1 MSCGSLR
8 LDTLEGGAQ
17 YGTYFARFYGP
28 LLFIFAVFSVVLSAM
43 QVALAVL
50 PLSDIQPPSWSAFA
64 RASKG
69 FAVFTLVCVALV
81 GLFLLS
87 ALILRMASETAFAL
101 KDLVRNWWLK
111 GKEMR
116 KPDKT
121 SA

>member
-1 MSCGSLR
+1 LR
-8 LDTLEGGAQ
+8 LDAWEGGAQ
-17 YGTYFARFYGP
+17 YGIYFARFYGP
-28 LLFIFAVFSVVLSAM
+28 ILFIFAVFSVVLNAM

-87 ALILRMASETAFAL
+87 ALILRMFRETAFAL

-116 KPDKT
+116 KSDKA